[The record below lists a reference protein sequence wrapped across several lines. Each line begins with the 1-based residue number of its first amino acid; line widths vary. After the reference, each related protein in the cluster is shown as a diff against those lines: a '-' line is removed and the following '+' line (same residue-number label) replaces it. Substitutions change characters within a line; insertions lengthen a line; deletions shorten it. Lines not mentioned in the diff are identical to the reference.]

1 MSTYLVA
8 SCYGIDCWR
17 RDILAWMVGPMN
29 INAQNNENKSST
41 VRLFI
46 EHALSYRVGASLSP
60 TLSVQVNG
68 NSYGIKYPV

>member
-1 MSTYLVA
+1 MSTCLVA

-17 RDILAWMVGPMN
+17 RDILAWMAGPMN

-46 EHALSYRVGASLSP
+46 ENALSYRVGVSLS
-60 TLSVQVNG
+60 LSL
-68 NSYGIKYPV
+68 SRERSPEF